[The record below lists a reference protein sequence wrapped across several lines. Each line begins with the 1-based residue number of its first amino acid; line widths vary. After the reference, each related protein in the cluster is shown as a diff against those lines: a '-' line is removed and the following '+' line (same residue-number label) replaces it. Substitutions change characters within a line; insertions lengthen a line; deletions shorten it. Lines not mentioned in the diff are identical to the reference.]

1 MRRHKHAEAK
11 LHISVDSVKDSSHFV
26 PLADEVI
33 DESRYYLEWIRER
46 GFYAAMPDTVF
57 MHVIAWTA
65 ITIVRR
71 TMSPTPPAV
80 QFDPNDPKYRSEICG
95 VHVSK
100 QAKAL
105 AAVCI
110 IAVVG
115 AIFAIIVYND
125 EANLPI
131 IAYFV
136 VGCFLLFFGVFMEY
150 RPVLIVLIVMQ
161 LVSSSLI
168 AIAILKLRPCSDN
181 TAQVI
186 EHALAWCFV
195 CWSFHVFR
203 EFYKFLSDRQKAE
216 AEKAM
221 QFSHNQRQNSRLS
234 SALESI
240 GIPRGSL
247 LASSGSF
254 LTASD
259 AATPLHSKTRPTSYY
274 GNVAECEEGRL
285 ARNIP
290 SGQSN
295 GPA

>member
-1 MRRHKHAEAK
+1 
-11 LHISVDSVKDSSHFV
+11 
-26 PLADEVI
+26 
-33 DESRYYLEWIRER
+33 
-46 GFYAAMPDTVF
+46 
-57 MHVIAWTA
+57 
-65 ITIVRR
+65 
-71 TMSPTPPAV
+71 MSPTPPAV

-221 QFSHNQRQNSRLS
+221 QSRGQPPPTHCAPEDRAGLAAPSAMPTGVERILCGPFADRCGSHFGVNSQ
-234 SALESI
+234 
-240 GIPRGSL
+240 GSL

-254 LTASD
+254 LTVMIVFRIMW
-259 AATPLHSKTRPTSYY
+259 AALRSVSLRQNREKQTILSTPVVDSTVQPILRVPAAF
-274 GNVAECEEGRL
+274 NVQ
-285 ARNIP
+285 ARGAFNF
-290 SGQSN
+290 
-295 GPA
+295 